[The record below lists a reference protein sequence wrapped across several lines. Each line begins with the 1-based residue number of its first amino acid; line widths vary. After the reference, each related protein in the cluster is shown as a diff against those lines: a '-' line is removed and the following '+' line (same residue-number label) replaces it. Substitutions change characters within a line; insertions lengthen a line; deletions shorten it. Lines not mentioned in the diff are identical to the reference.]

1 MRKTL
6 RFIRRDFNH
15 LRGNVIALVVI
26 FGLIIVP
33 SFYAWFNIAGSWDPY
48 GNTGNLKVAIAN
60 TDEGYTSELVPVD
73 INFGERVVSD
83 LRETETFGYVVTDEQ
98 DAIEGVR
105 SGEYYAAVVIP
116 PEFSRDLMSTLSDS
130 PAHPQVDFYQ
140 NEKSNSIATIVTDK
154 SATQIEEDIDGSF
167 ARSVVDVLAGA
178 LDEFDGLLTDD
189 QVMQAANKLDAAI
202 SGSVSTLGDLSKN
215 VRAYA
220 SIVDSTRSL
229 LDSGSGLASTSL
241 GSAAD
246 VSASLHDTADGI
258 RGVGSTLDGATD
270 SINDALTKSVAGI
283 DGISSSVDNA
293 FATADGQVDKL
304 TGGLSKAKD
313 SVDAQI
319 DLLQE
324 LSDRLGGT
332 DTLYKSWEESFSKD
346 KDGVSASY
354 DDVHEVRLTIQGIN
368 QRVQQ
373 ALSELKALS
382 SELQKTIDDL
392 NQGKTDA
399 RAAKDKIQ
407 GQVSDAKKLIDGLK
421 GNYDSDV
428 RQSLEKLANKVDQ
441 TAASADSILASLRS
455 TLDAV
460 DGAGKTAAGSLASG
474 KGSLAKTAD
483 ELDQTAA
490 KLSDLEGQLSSAL
503 NSQNVQLVRDVL
515 SGGAANLADF
525 ISAPISIDRNPIFAV
540 ENNGSAMAP
549 FYTTLSIWIGG
560 VILCALVGA
569 TPSERALRETG
580 CGHGQSYVGRI
591 FLFLVVGAMQTL
603 LICGGDLFFLG
614 VQCAHPWLFV
624 MACLLSS
631 FVYVNIIFSLTASFG
646 DVGKAIA
653 VVLMVLQVAGS
664 GGTFPQQMLPQGFFQ
679 AAYPYLPFVHSA
691 NALRAAM
698 FGIYQGDY
706 WRELAILLSFAIPAL
721 VLGLVLRRPVIRL
734 NHWFEHKLEETKL
747 M

>member
-382 SELQKTIDDL
+382 SELQETIDDL

-503 NSQNVQLVRDVL
+503 NSQNVQLVRVVL

-560 VILCALVGA
+560 VILCALVAA

-624 MACLLSS
+624 LACLLSS

>member
-241 GSAAD
+241 GSVAD

-503 NSQNVQLVRDVL
+503 NSQNVQLVRVVL

-560 VILCALVGA
+560 VILCALVAA

-624 MACLLSS
+624 LACLLSS

>member
-60 TDEGYTSELVPVD
+60 TDEGYTSELAPVD

-130 PAHPQVDFYQ
+130 PTHPQVDFYQ

-154 SATQIEEDIDGSF
+154 SATQIEEDIDSSF
-167 ARSVVDVLAGA
+167 ASSVVDVLAGA

-215 VRAYA
+215 VRAFA
-220 SIVDSTRSL
+220 SIVDSTQSL

-270 SINDALTKSVAGI
+270 SINDALTKSVAGV

-304 TGGLSKAKD
+304 TDGLSKARD

-332 DTLYKSWEESFSKD
+332 DTLYKGWEESFSKD
-346 KDGVSASY
+346 KGGVSASY

-399 RAAKDKIQ
+399 HTAKDKIQ

-421 GNYDSDV
+421 GDYDSDV

-441 TAASADSILASLRS
+441 TAVSADSILASLRS

-474 KGSLAKTAD
+474 KDSLAKTAD

-525 ISAPISIDRNPIFAV
+525 ISAPISIDRNPIFTV

-560 VILCALVGA
+560 VILCALVAA

-624 MACLLSS
+624 LACLLSS

-706 WRELAILLSFAIPAL
+706 WHELAILLSFAIPAL

>member
-60 TDEGYTSELVPVD
+60 TDEGYTSELAPVD

-154 SATQIEEDIDGSF
+154 SATQIEEDIDSSF

-215 VRAYA
+215 VRAFA
-220 SIVDSTRSL
+220 SIVGSTQSL

-246 VSASLHDTADGI
+246 VSASFHDTADGI

-270 SINDALTKSVAGI
+270 SINDALTKSVAGV

-304 TGGLSKAKD
+304 TDGLSKAKD

-332 DTLYKSWEESFSKD
+332 DTLYKGWEESFSKD

-399 RAAKDKIQ
+399 HTAKDKIQ

-421 GNYDSDV
+421 GDYDADV

-441 TAASADSILASLRS
+441 TAVSADTILASLRS

-474 KGSLAKTAD
+474 KDSLAKTAD

-525 ISAPISIDRNPIFAV
+525 ISAPISIDRNPIFTV

-560 VILCALVGA
+560 VILCALVAA

-624 MACLLSS
+624 LACLLSS

-706 WRELAILLSFAIPAL
+706 WHELAILLSFAIPAL

>member
-503 NSQNVQLVRDVL
+503 NSQNVQLVRVVL

-560 VILCALVGA
+560 VILCALVAA

-624 MACLLSS
+624 LACLLSS

>member
-60 TDEGYTSELVPVD
+60 TDEGYTSELAPVD

-130 PAHPQVDFYQ
+130 PTHPQVDFYQ

-154 SATQIEEDIDGSF
+154 SATQIEEDIDSSF

-215 VRAYA
+215 VRAFA
-220 SIVDSTRSL
+220 SIVGSTQSL

-270 SINDALTKSVAGI
+270 SINDALTKSVAGV

-304 TGGLSKAKD
+304 TDGLSKARD

-332 DTLYKSWEESFSKD
+332 DTLYKGWEESFSKD

-399 RAAKDKIQ
+399 HTAKDKIQ

-421 GNYDSDV
+421 GDYDADV

-441 TAASADSILASLRS
+441 TAVSADTILASLRS

-460 DGAGKTAAGSLASG
+460 DGAGKTAASSLASG
-474 KGSLAKTAD
+474 KDSLAKTAD

-525 ISAPISIDRNPIFAV
+525 ISAPISIDRNPIFTV

-560 VILCALVGA
+560 VILCALVAA

-624 MACLLSS
+624 LACLLSS

-706 WRELAILLSFAIPAL
+706 WHELAILLSFAIPAL

>member
-441 TAASADSILASLRS
+441 TTASADSILASLRS

-503 NSQNVQLVRDVL
+503 NSQNVQLVRVVL

-549 FYTTLSIWIGG
+549 FYSTLSIWIGG
-560 VILCALVGA
+560 VILCALVAA

-624 MACLLSS
+624 LACLLSS